1 MTNLEYDEA
10 INWLYV
16 QTPNY
21 QVQGKKAYK
30 PGLENIITLCD
41 FFENPQENLK
51 MVHIAGTNGKGST
64 CNMLASVLQNAGY
77 KVGLYTSP
85 HLINFTERIKING
98 ENATEAF
105 VFEFINKLKQ
115 LPENIKPS
123 FFEFT
128 TVMAFEY
135 FRQNNVDIAIIEVG
149 LGGRLDSTNI
159 ISPLVSAITNVDL
172 DHQNILGNTIEEIA
186 REKAGI
192 IKPNIPVIIGEE
204 KIVVRNILET
214 TAKQIGTNIIDATKI
229 ESHSETDLK
238 GFYQKKNLKVVLG
251 LITELQKKGFEIT
264 SENLQNGLTSVQ
276 KSTGF
281 MGRWHQISENPL
293 IICDT
298 AHNFAGMQEVLQQL
312 ESINKGKHLVLGF
325 VQDKEL
331 TKLLEILP
339 KEYYYYFVK
348 PYLERGRNPEE
359 YEAELKNHKLN
370 YKIFENSFSGYL
382 SAKQTIKEN
391 EMLFFGGSNFV
402 VAEILENILEN

>member
-30 PGLENIITLCD
+30 PGLENIIALCD
-41 FFENPQENLK
+41 FFGNPQENLK

-115 LPENIKPS
+115 LPESIKPS

-214 TAKQIGTNIIDATKI
+214 TAKQIGARLIDAIPI
-229 ESHSETDLK
+229 ECDFETDLK
-238 GFYQKKNLKVVLG
+238 GNYQKKNLKVVLG
-251 LITELQKKGFEIT
+251 LITELQKNGFTI
-264 SENLQNGLTSVQ
+264 SSKNLKNGLSSVQ

-281 MGRWHQISENPL
+281 MGRWHQISEKPL

-339 KEYYYYFVK
+339 KEFYYYFVK